1 MAREKGIT
9 CCCCCS
15 EAEVGVERR
24 RRRRRRG
31 AAAMKATSGRRRW
44 LAPASREHFELF
56 GALSLREAL
65 EQVALKVHESAKGE
79 SKKELVAL

>member
-1 MAREKGIT
+1 
-9 CCCCCS
+9 
-15 EAEVGVERR
+15 
-24 RRRRRRG
+24 
-31 AAAMKATSGRRRW
+31 MKATSGRRRW